1 MLNRTSNFDTV
12 EGPKQWKMDITWNLE
27 GEKSLLVRVT
37 KDSCRTVS
45 HILSGSTGGQLGEE
59 RH

>member
-1 MLNRTSNFDTV
+1 MENGH
-12 EGPKQWKMDITWNLE
+12 ETWNFE

-37 KDSCRTVS
+37 MDSCRTVS
-45 HILSGSTGGQLGEE
+45 HTFSGSTGGQQGEA

>member
-1 MLNRTSNFDTV
+1 MENGH
-12 EGPKQWKMDITWNLE
+12 ETWNLE
-27 GEKSLLVRVT
+27 GEKPLLVRVT

-45 HILSGSTGGQLGEE
+45 HTFNGSTGGQLGEA